1 MSQQYYQIIEVTDAG
16 PYVTR
21 LLLCMPRPVRA
32 EELEPERFSV
42 YVELKDR
49 DGSRLEIPKSF
60 LERDQMV
67 QSCVYRPVQRAFPS
81 TMTGEEVPESRIV
94 ALEMPFGPA
103 WDCSCALIADHGN
116 INGHSRYIVHHYRVI
131 CTGPIGSGEDA
142 LWGAVFDRCAGVLNP
157 MIQAF
162 QQDVSSDPQ
171 HPIRYGYFVPRTLEA
186 PRALIIYLHGAGE
199 GGQDLPVA
207 YSGHKV
213 PELTGERVQKL
224 FGGAFV
230 LVPQCD
236 TMWMDDG
243 SGEYG
248 DSGVSMY
255 TEALRGL
262 IGEFMDR
269 FRCAI
274 DPDRV
279 YIGGDSNGGF
289 MTMRMLMSY
298 PDLFAGAFP
307 ICEAMPDER
316 ITDEQI
322 ERLRTV
328 PIWFTHAKNDPTVN
342 PETTVVAT
350 HRRLM
355 AAGAGNCHFT
365 FWDNI
370 VDRHGQIRDAEGEPY
385 EYIGHFAWVPVLN
398 DDCRLDRNGQPVLL
412 NGQPVTLLEWLAGQK
427 RQHS

>member
-21 LLLCMPRPVRA
+21 LLLCMPRAVRA

-67 QSCVYRPVQRAFPS
+67 QSCAYRPVQRAFPS

-142 LWGAVFDRCAGVLNP
+142 LWGEVFDRCAGVLNP

-213 PELTGERVQKL
+213 PELTGERV
-224 FGGAFV
+224 
-230 LVPQCD
+230 
-236 TMWMDDG
+236 
-243 SGEYG
+243 
-248 DSGVSMY
+248 
-255 TEALRGL
+255 
-262 IGEFMDR
+262 
-269 FRCAI
+269 
-274 DPDRV
+274 
-279 YIGGDSNGGF
+279 
-289 MTMRMLMSY
+289 
-298 PDLFAGAFP
+298 
-307 ICEAMPDER
+307 
-316 ITDEQI
+316 
-322 ERLRTV
+322 
-328 PIWFTHAKNDPTVN
+328 
-342 PETTVVAT
+342 
-350 HRRLM
+350 
-355 AAGAGNCHFT
+355 
-365 FWDNI
+365 
-370 VDRHGQIRDAEGEPY
+370 
-385 EYIGHFAWVPVLN
+385 
-398 DDCRLDRNGQPVLL
+398 
-412 NGQPVTLLEWLAGQK
+412 
-427 RQHS
+427 